1 MSSWLMKSEP
11 TEYSID
17 HLARDGSS
25 SWFWV
30 RNYQARNYMRDSM
43 QVGDRVFF
51 YHSSCPTPGIVGLA
65 QVVSIAHPDETQFVA
80 WDPHYDPKSSREK
93 PIWMCV
99 DVGFVSK
106 FDDILSIT
114 EIRSNPEL
122 ATMKLLQKGS
132 RLSITPVTDTESE
145 VIMRTIE
152 NRGLR

>member
-1 MSSWLMKSEP
+1 MKSEP

-30 RNYQARNYMRDSM
+30 RNYLARNYMRDLM

-51 YHSSCPTPGIVGLA
+51 YHSSCATPGIVWLA
-65 QVVSIAHPDETQFVA
+65 EVVSPAHPDETQFIV
-80 WDPHYDPKSSREK
+80 WDKHYDPKATRER

-106 FDDILSIT
+106 FSDILSIT
-114 EIRSNPEL
+114 EIRNIPEL
-122 ATMKLLQKGS
+122 ATMKLLEKGS
-132 RLSITPVTDTESE
+132 RLSITPVTDIESE
-145 VIMRTIE
+145 SIMKIIE
-152 NRGLR
+152 NRAVL